1 MQRSLSDIIHLLLCA
16 GWRRRYLICVPFV
29 LMIPLSIIGARFA
42 PKTYEA
48 KTILLLQETGKDN
61 PFLKDFAV
69 GLNLKERISAL
80 QALLKSE
87 HVLLNVLRDIHG
99 GNVETDP
106 RALAMEMRQL
116 GGNISVQL
124 VGSDLLELKLKG
136 ARPEGLGKMLEAI
149 SARFL
154 ERLLSPE
161 RSTLGATQAFLQDQ
175 LEKRRKALDLAET
188 ELSRFKSANADKI
201 PAIFASNITR
211 LGAIRQKLEEKSMEL
226 SAATAAFNDMRR
238 QLAGTNPI
246 VGRLEESIIQVTGEL
261 TALKARYTDDH
272 SDVQAAERKL
282 RRLQEERRSYLD
294 VSNRIEKADMD
305 RLWNIALGQ
314 GGDNEKAPPLLVSQL
329 TRLQDAHAKRV
340 ALEKDVEQ
348 IKAVVE
354 DMERNIPAHAPIE
367 QQQQRLEKEVTSARE
382 TYEAFLKRYEN
393 AKTSR
398 ALGEF
403 EAVERVKFIDLP
415 QDPTIPVTPPKII
428 FIVAGIIAG
437 LVVGIGLATV
447 AELLDPSVHTAAEM
461 ALLCGAPVLARLPR
475 DVALLSSAKGGDP
488 HGLPLSSP
496 A

>member
-1 MQRSLSDIIHLLLCA
+1 MQRSLSDIIHLLLSA
-16 GWRRRYLICVPFV
+16 GWRRRYLICVPFL
-29 LMIPLSIIGARFA
+29 LMIPLSIIGSRFA

-69 GLNLKERISAL
+69 GLNLKERIQAL
-80 QALLKSE
+80 QALLRSQ

-99 GNVETDP
+99 EKIETDP
-106 RALAMEMRQL
+106 RELAMEMRSL

-136 ARPEGLGKMLEAI
+136 GRPDGLGKVLEAI

-175 LEKRRKALDLAET
+175 LDKRRKVLDAAEQELA
-188 ELSRFKSANADKI
+188 RFKSQNADKI
-201 PAIFASNITR
+201 PAIFASNVTR
-211 LGAIRQKLEEKSMEL
+211 LGSVRQRLEEKTMEL
-226 SAATAAFNDMRR
+226 SAATASFNDMRR
-238 QLAGTNPI
+238 QLATTNPI
-246 VGRLEESIIQVTGEL
+246 VGRLEEAIVQVTGEL

-272 SDVQAAERKL
+272 SEVQASERKL
-282 RRLQEERRSYLD
+282 RRLQDERRSYIE
-294 VSNRIEKADMD
+294 VSNSIDKTDMD

-314 GGDNEKAPPLLVSQL
+314 SSDTEKAPPLLVSQML
-329 TRLQDAHAKRV
+329 RLQDAQAKRV

-348 IKAVVE
+348 IKLAVE
-354 DMERNIPAHAPIE
+354 EMERSMMTHAPIE
-367 QQQQRLEKEVTSARE
+367 QQQQRLEKEVASARE
-382 TYEAFLKRYEN
+382 AFEAFQKRHDS

-428 FIVAGIIAG
+428 FVVAGILAG
-437 LVVGIGLATV
+437 LLIGIGLATL
-447 AELLDPSVHTAAEM
+447 AELLDRSVHSVAEVAAI
-461 ALLCGAPVLARLPR
+461 CGVPVIARLARDR
-475 DVALLSSAKGGDP
+475 
-488 HGLPLSSP
+488 P
-496 A
+496 ATV